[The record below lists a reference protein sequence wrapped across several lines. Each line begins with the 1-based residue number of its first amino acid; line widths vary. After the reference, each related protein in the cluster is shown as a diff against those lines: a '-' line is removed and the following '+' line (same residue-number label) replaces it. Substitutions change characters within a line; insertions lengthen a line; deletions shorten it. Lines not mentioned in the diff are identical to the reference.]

1 MAITHTTPQLLKLC
15 ILKKKLLS
23 TELIH
28 QKINH
33 GLFFGTGSGRLF
45 NVQLARVLTKSI

>member
-33 GLFFGTGSGRLF
+33 GLFFGTSRLF